1 MTIYGLLKHKLAFSL
16 SHIIT
21 CFFLLFL
28 DKTSCFVI
36 TEMSGK
42 KVIFH
47 KREKIK
53 YSKRQ
58 NSHRNLRKTEEVI
71 LYLMYMRDF
80 HLVLMAVLDTLTG
93 KAAQKVLRLF
103 SPVCIYRTKTQTMAI
118 GFKREKKGAKNW
130 FI

>member
-21 CFFLLFL
+21 CFFLFL
-28 DKTSCFVI
+28 DKTRCFVI

-53 YSKRQ
+53 YFKRQ
-58 NSHRNLRKTEEVI
+58 KSHRNLRKTEEVI
-71 LYLMYMRDF
+71 LYLMYMGDF

-93 KAAQKVLRLF
+93 KAAQKVFPLF
-103 SPVCIYRTKTQTMAI
+103 SPICIYRTKTQTMAI
-118 GFKREKKGAKNW
+118 GFKRKKKKGAKN
-130 FI
+130 